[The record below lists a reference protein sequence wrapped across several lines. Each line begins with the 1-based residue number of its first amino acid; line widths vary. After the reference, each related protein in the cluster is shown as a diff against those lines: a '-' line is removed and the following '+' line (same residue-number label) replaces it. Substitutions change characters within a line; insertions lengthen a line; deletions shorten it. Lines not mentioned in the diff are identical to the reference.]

1 MFLSQYYY
9 MRDTSEEGFASV
21 LLHPR
26 VDQMLEIVSKRPRRL
41 VLLLLQQETIELT
54 NNGIGYETSEP
65 AVPNIE
71 LTHSH
76 LPKLEAAGYIE
87 WDRETS
93 VISKGPHFDEIE
105 SFLGLIENHTDEL
118 PPGWP

>member
-1 MFLSQYYY
+1 MG
-9 MRDTSEEGFASV
+9 DTTEEGFASD

-26 VDQMLEIVSKRPRRL
+26 VDQMLEIMSKRHRRL
-41 VLLLLQQETIELT
+41 VLLLLQQETIKLASD
-54 NNGIGYETSEP
+54 GIRYENSE
-65 AVPNIE
+65 AEVPNIE
-71 LTHSH
+71 LTHNH

-93 VISKGPHFDEIE
+93 LISKGPRFDDIE
-105 SFLGLIENHTDEL
+105 SFLGLIDNHTDEL